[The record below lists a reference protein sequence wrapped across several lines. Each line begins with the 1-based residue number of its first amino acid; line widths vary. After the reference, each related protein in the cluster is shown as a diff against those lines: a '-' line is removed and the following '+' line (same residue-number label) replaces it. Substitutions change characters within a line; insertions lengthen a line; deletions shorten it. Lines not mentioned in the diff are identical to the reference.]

1 MILSVCPNPSVDCT
15 IELDVLKL
23 GSLNRIENKV
33 ITYSGKALNVAI
45 GVARLGG
52 DSFATGFMFEDN
64 GKMFV
69 HALDDERVKN
79 TFVWSNG
86 SARTNY
92 KIVDKR
98 SMMTEINDKGEAV
111 SHEKQAELLS
121 LVSELSKSASITVI
135 SGSLP
140 KGVSADYYAK
150 LSKAVNPNAKRIIDT
165 TGDNM
170 LEALKMGAYLVKPN
184 LDELQ
189 GVTGESYTTFDEMIE
204 GCRKLISAGVT
215 GAQYVQ
221 YGYDARTEILGTK
234 GIVKV
239 GTQRADSV
247 ETVTRDMTIVSD
259 SMDSWRTLFR
269 EAYVAEAQAFADSI
283 LNDTEPQV
291 TGYDGKIALTM
302 VNAGLRSYLE
312 KRPVDI

>member
-15 IELDVLKL
+15 IELDALKL

-52 DSFATGFMFEDN
+52 DSFATGFMFEEN

-79 TFVWSNG
+79 TFVWSGG

-98 SMMTEINDKGEAV
+98 SMMTEINDKGEEV
-111 SHEKQAELLS
+111 SLQKQADLLS
-121 LVSELSKSASITVI
+121 LVGVLSKSASVTVI

-140 KGVSADYYAK
+140 SGVASDYYGKLAK
-150 LSKAVNPNAKRIIDT
+150 VVNSNSKRIIDT

-170 LEALKMGAYLVKPN
+170 LEALKIGAYMVKPN
-184 LDELQ
+184 IDELQ
-189 GVTGESYTTFDEMIE
+189 GITGESYTTFDEMIE
-204 GCRKLISAGVT
+204 GCRKLISAGAQNVMLSLGRK
-215 GAQYVQ
+215 GAILTDGDSALFCKSASVAVNSTV
-221 YGYDARTEILGTK
+221 GAGDGMIAAASVMIESGASREEILRSAVAAGTAS
-234 GIVKV
+234 VTTP
-239 GTQRADSV
+239 GTNLFYRDKYHEIYDKICV
-247 ETVTRDMTIVSD
+247 EK
-259 SMDSWRTLFR
+259 LF
-269 EAYVAEAQAFADSI
+269 
-283 LNDTEPQV
+283 
-291 TGYDGKIALTM
+291 
-302 VNAGLRSYLE
+302 
-312 KRPVDI
+312 

>member
-111 SHEKQAELLS
+111 SLEKQAELLG
-121 LVSELSKSASITVI
+121 LVGELSKSASIVVI

-140 KGVSADYYAK
+140 KGISADYYAK
-150 LSKAVNPNAKRIIDT
+150 LSSAVNPNAKRIIDT

-170 LEALKMGAYLVKPN
+170 IEALKTGAFLIKPN
-184 LDELQ
+184 LEELQ
-189 GVTGESYTTFDEMIE
+189 GITGESYSTFDEMIE
-204 GCRKLISAGVT
+204 GCRKLISAGAENVMLSLGRK
-215 GAQYVQ
+215 GAILTDGNSALFCKSASVAVNSTV
-221 YGYDARTEILGTK
+221 GAGDGMIAAASVMIENGASREEILRSAVAAGTAS
-234 GIVKV
+234 VTTP
-239 GTQRADSV
+239 GTNLFYRDKYHEIYDKIHV
-247 ETVTRDMTIVSD
+247 EK
-259 SMDSWRTLFR
+259 LF
-269 EAYVAEAQAFADSI
+269 
-283 LNDTEPQV
+283 
-291 TGYDGKIALTM
+291 
-302 VNAGLRSYLE
+302 
-312 KRPVDI
+312 

>member
-111 SHEKQAELLS
+111 SLEKQAELLG
-121 LVSELSKSASITVI
+121 LVGELSKSASIVVI

-140 KGVSADYYAK
+140 KGISADYYAK
-150 LSKAVNPNAKRIIDT
+150 LSSAVNPNAKRIIDT

-170 LEALKMGAYLVKPN
+170 IEALKTGAFLIKPN
-184 LDELQ
+184 LEELQ
-189 GVTGESYTTFDEMIE
+189 GVTGESYSTFDEMIE
-204 GCRKLISAGVT
+204 GCRKLISAGAENVMLSLGRK
-215 GAQYVQ
+215 GAILTDGNSALFCKSASVAVNSTV
-221 YGYDARTEILGTK
+221 GAGDGMIAAASIMIENGASREEILRSAVAAGTASV
-234 GIVKV
+234 ITP
-239 GTQRADSV
+239 GTNLFYRDKYHEIYDKIHV
-247 ETVTRDMTIVSD
+247 EK
-259 SMDSWRTLFR
+259 LF
-269 EAYVAEAQAFADSI
+269 
-283 LNDTEPQV
+283 
-291 TGYDGKIALTM
+291 
-302 VNAGLRSYLE
+302 
-312 KRPVDI
+312 